1 MTINLIGHSFSL
13 CLFFY
18 QWKASNTFN
27 WIKIHWKEYSFI
39 LLARFICEPKKQH
52 NFELI
57 TTMMMMMMHKLQFD
71 SLKVQHIILK
81 LYMNIIIIIISLF
94 ICVVNKTKPIKIY
107 INWNEIFAC
116 LMKKNAI
123 EYFHWTN
130 YIDKNAKRLY
140 KNIILCGCWM
150 SCYWILFN
158 INCPQ
163 TVVFRLVGFDED
175 GR

>member
-1 MTINLIGHSFSL
+1 MGILFLSAFFFINGKRAIHSIELKYIEKSIHLFYSLVSYVNQKNSTILSWL
-13 CLFFY
+13 QRWWWL
-18 QWKASNTFN
+18 
-27 WIKIHWKEYSFI
+27 
-39 LLARFICEPKKQH
+39 
-52 NFELI
+52 
-57 TTMMMMMMHKLQFD
+57 HKLQFD

-107 INWNEIFAC
+107 INWNEIFVC